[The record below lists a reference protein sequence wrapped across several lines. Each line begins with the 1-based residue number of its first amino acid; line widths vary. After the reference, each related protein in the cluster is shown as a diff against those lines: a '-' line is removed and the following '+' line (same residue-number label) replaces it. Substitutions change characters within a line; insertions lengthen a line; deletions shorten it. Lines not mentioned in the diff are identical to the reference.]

1 MIIKPDP
8 IFTTTVETQEVRG
21 SRSIFD
27 NYRSYTYRV
36 TFACVN
42 KSAIQNPTIDFL
54 ESNTRNYWIVARNY
68 GKGNLSYNN
77 ADAITRTSNLFNDS
91 NVKSTV
97 EEFLRESP
105 GRYDFYIDN
114 LEINSYGLNLQT
126 GMSAHT
132 KLSFDIIEPYSMN
145 GFFEAL
151 QMAAVAMGYVS
162 YIGIPFVLAL
172 DFVGYEGTDI
182 ASIDEL
188 PKIIPQSTRLFFIT
202 LYKSTIQIDETG
214 TKYRVDAVPLNEL
227 SYADD
232 ANKLKKNLQISG
244 STVDEILTSVVNG
257 LEEQREVQTDD
268 IYEIKFPEIKS
279 DGDINWEST
288 VNDISKAK
296 VRDITKLNGLIKF
309 SQPGEA
315 GVAGA
320 YGARPDL
327 TGATISAGGF
337 AALAQGATLGLPL
350 RQPIQN
356 IDPTSAKPLIQF
368 PENSNITDIITSVVN
383 GSDYIKKIIDRI
395 TNGTAF
401 KPNETINYYQIQ
413 SDVTIDKPYNEVT
426 QRPVYRYTY
435 YVLPYAVHHSR
446 VSLNSNIVQVS
457 SSKVESEL
465 AYDRTYSYSY
475 TGENEH
481 IIDFKMDF
489 ELSFYSPV
497 PYSVNKTVDKDPSPA
512 TKLEVSKKS
521 LIAPN
526 RVIPPAA
533 SRLDPQSARRN
544 SYFSN
549 TDSGNTPDNYDT
561 LAQMIHRSFLMT
573 SGLAN
578 ADITILGDTSLLLTA
593 GLGNYRPKKRNTR
606 SEFLENGELNSLSKN
621 LTIRLIFKNPTDID
635 KQTGELKFRNKFD
648 TFSGI
653 YTIIS
658 IVHKFNQGIFTQL
671 LNLKKIINI
680 ADKDEDLTSNLV
692 QPSLE
697 QAISDAVPQINP
709 LPTFPIFVEPLP
721 PPVQ

>member
-1 MIIKPDP
+1 MITPT
-8 IFTTTVETQEVRG
+8 FTTTVDTQEVRG
-21 SRSIFD
+21 SRSVFD
-27 NYRSYTYRV
+27 NYRSYTYRI
-36 TFACVN
+36 TFACV
-42 KSAIQNPTIDFL
+42 KESAIRDPNINFL
-54 ESNTRNYWIVARNY
+54 ESNTSNYWIVARNY
-68 GKGNLSYNN
+68 GKGNLSYNS
-77 ADAITRTSNLFNDS
+77 ADAIDRTSNLFTNS
-91 NVKSTV
+91 KVKTTV

-182 ASIDEL
+182 NSVDKL
-188 PKIIPQSTRLFFIT
+188 PNIIPQTTRLFFVT
-202 LYKSTIQIDETG
+202 LYKSTIHIDETG
-214 TKYRVDAVPLNEL
+214 TKYRVDALPLNEL

-257 LEEQREVQTDD
+257 LKEQREVNTGD

-279 DGDINWEST
+279 DGDINWKST

-296 VRDITKLNGLIKF
+296 VRDITKLNGLVKF
-309 SQPGEA
+309 PQLGEA
-315 GVAGA
+315 GVAGN
-320 YGARPDL
+320 YGAMPDL
-327 TGATISAGGF
+327 TGVTLSGGGL
-337 AALAQGATLGLPL
+337 AALARGTTLGLPL

-395 TNGTAF
+395 TKGTKF
-401 KPNETINYYQIQ
+401 KPDETINYYQIQ
-413 SDVTIDKPYNEVT
+413 SDVTIDKPYNEET

-457 SSKVESEL
+457 SSNVESAL

-475 TGENEH
+475 TGNNEH

-489 ELSFYSPV
+489 ELSFYSPL
-497 PYSVNKTVDKDPSPA
+497 PYSVNKTVDKDASS
-512 TKLEVSKKS
+512 TKKLTVSKKS
-521 LIAPN
+521 PTAPN
-526 RVIPPAA
+526 RVTPPAA
-533 SRLDPQSARRN
+533 SRLDPPTARRN
-544 SYFSN
+544 SYFAN

-578 ADITILGDTSLLLTA
+578 AEITILGDTSLLLTA
-593 GLGNYRPKKRNTR
+593 GLGNYRPKKKNPN
-606 SEFLENGELNSLSKN
+606 SYLLENGELNALSKN
-621 LTIRLIFKNPTDID
+621 LAVRLIFKNPTDID

-658 IVHKFNQGIFTQL
+658 IIHKFNQGIFTQFL
-671 LNLKKIINI
+671 TLKKIITI
-680 ADKDEDLTSNLV
+680 ADTDEDLTSNLV
-692 QPSLE
+692 QQSLDL
-697 QAISDAVPQINP
+697 AISEVVPQINP
-709 LPTFPIFVEPLP
+709 LPTSPILVEPLLP
-721 PPVQ
+721 PTIQ